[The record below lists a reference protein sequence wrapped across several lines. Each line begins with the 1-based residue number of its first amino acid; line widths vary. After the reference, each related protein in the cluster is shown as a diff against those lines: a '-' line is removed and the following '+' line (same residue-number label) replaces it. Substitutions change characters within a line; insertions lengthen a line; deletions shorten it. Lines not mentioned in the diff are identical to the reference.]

1 MTTLLRTF
9 VLGCAI
15 APLAAMHAPAFA
27 ARSAFTN
34 TIASSFDA
42 QSGGIGVDGNTVGY
56 LDNGKWMKYAGVDFA
71 SSGAATFTAHIGV
84 PAAYAGQ
91 KIEVRVDALNGQV
104 LGTLTVGATGSWG
117 TLTDQS
123 TTVNAIAGVHDV
135 YLIVRGS
142 YGAGNMDRFKFV
154 PAASGQTV
162 YISGQNGTV
171 IDGRSFSNGTG
182 RCLQISNS
190 QNITV
195 RNATFV
201 SCGDDGI
208 RIDGSS
214 SVTIDGSYFENTS
227 GHAVLAVEST
237 SIAVTNNRFKNA
249 KSGTFPMFISVGG
262 HSRISGNIGRNEPGK
277 SNPEDLIAINQNRS
291 DASDPLIVENNC
303 LQGGGPSTTGGG
315 LMLGQLG
322 GSSLNDRNGNIIAR
336 NNTLVDPGQ
345 YGIAVAGGH
354 GIQVLSNKVQAK
366 QASWTNV
373 GLYVWAQY
381 GASCSNITVSG
392 NRVNFINSSGS
403 QNPAWNSGNCG
414 TVSGWSNNSF
424 PDTTLTG
431 LSCPAF

>member
-1 MTTLLRTF
+1 
-9 VLGCAI
+9 
-15 APLAAMHAPAFA
+15 
-27 ARSAFTN
+27 
-34 TIASSFDA
+34 
-42 QSGGIGVDGNTVGY
+42 
-56 LDNGKWMKYAGVDFA
+56 
-71 SSGAATFTAHIGV
+71 
-84 PAAYAGQ
+84 
-91 KIEVRVDALNGQV
+91 
-104 LGTLTVGATGSWG
+104 
-117 TLTDQS
+117 
-123 TTVNAIAGVHDV
+123 
-135 YLIVRGS
+135 
-142 YGAGNMDRFKFV
+142 MDRFKFA
-154 PAASGQTV
+154 PAASGQV
-162 YISGQNGTV
+162 VSISGQNGTV

-201 SCGDDGI
+201 NCGDDGI

-214 SVTIDGSYFENTS
+214 GVTIDGSYFENTS
-227 GHAVLAVEST
+227 GHAVLAVESN

-249 KSGTFPMFISVGG
+249 RSGTFPMFISVGG
-262 HSRISGNIGRNEPGK
+262 HSRIAGNVGLNEPGK
-277 SNPEDLIAINQNRS
+277 SHPEDLIAINQNRS

-315 LMLGQLG
+315 LMLGQMG
-322 GSSLNDRNGNIIAR
+322 GSTLNDRNGNIIAR

-345 YGIAVAGGH
+345 YGIAVAGGQ
-354 GIQVLSNKVQAK
+354 GIQVLGNKVQAK

-392 NRVNFINSSGS
+392 NRVNFINSSGN

-414 TVSGWSNNSF
+414 SVSGWNNNGF